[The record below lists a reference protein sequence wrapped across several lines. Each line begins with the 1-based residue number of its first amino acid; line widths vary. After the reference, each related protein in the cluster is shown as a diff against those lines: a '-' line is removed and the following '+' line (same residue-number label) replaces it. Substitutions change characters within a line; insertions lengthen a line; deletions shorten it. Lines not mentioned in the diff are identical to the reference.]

1 MIRATPIVAA
11 TASIGD
17 IQPPPIRIWPK
28 AATDL
33 GSVLSG
39 VALVR
44 INIAPENKFALAS
57 VTMKLLTPL
66 LAIVKPLSQPSDPP
80 RTNARAQAMGT
91 DRPATCIR

>member
-1 MIRATPIVAA
+1 MISATPIVAA

-33 GSVLSG
+33 GSALSG

-57 VTMKLLTPL
+57 VTLKLLGPL
-66 LAIVKPLSQPSDPP
+66 FEIVKPLSQPSAPP
-80 RTNARAQAMGT
+80 RATASAQASGT
-91 DRPATCIR
+91 DMPTACIR